1 MTLAGALVQLAAAL
15 PDPGTPAFPA
25 LCGGY
30 GGFAAGLVAR
40 LRKQPVGP
48 RVTGGT
54 VVGFGIG
61 LVCWLVALAIDRL

>member
-1 MTLAGALVQLAAAL
+1 MTLIDALVQLAAEL
-15 PDPGTPAFPA
+15 PDPGAPTFPA

-30 GGFAAGLVAR
+30 GGFAAGLVAW
-40 LRKQPVGP
+40 LRTHPIGP
-48 RVTGGT
+48 RVAGGT